1 MVIGFKVPWYH
12 DVVRRGNLIFWCC
25 ISSSAKTKREDE
37 RVGFGDD
44 DDDDAMSLP
53 QSVPSITPFC
63 ARVDG
68 HRASKD
74 GCTRATQKAGIII
87 GRRRIIAPR
96 KSLLS
101 SRGDGVRANAVL
113 PVVFGTL
120 TLEGF
125 APTVEEVF
133 NFENLAVFP
142 FWVAMIGFPKS
153 ETTKAVVLS
162 PLTSVACGVIYGYL
176 AYQSFLDPDILEAF
190 SSGAKQDL
198 ASLTKGFSHEATVAV
213 GWAHFIAMDLLAGRY
228 IYLDGYKNEFTTRH
242 SLALTLF
249 FGPLG
254 VVSHVITR
262 AIVGLVRGKEN
273 SVEDI
278 LASALKS
285 K

>member
-1 MVIGFKVPWYH
+1 MSPSPPFCVCVGPSRFV
-12 DVVRRGNLIFWCC
+12 
-25 ISSSAKTKREDE
+25 E
-37 RVGFGDD
+37 RVQPSL
-44 DDDDAMSLP
+44 DARS
-53 QSVPSITPFC
+53 S
-63 ARVDG
+63 
-68 HRASKD
+68 
-74 GCTRATQKAGIII
+74 ATQKHRPLGKGGIIL
-87 GRRRIIAPR
+87 RRRASSSSSSK
-96 KSLLS
+96 KSSSSSSS
-101 SRGDGVRANAVL
+101 SRGDVRANAV
-113 PVVFGTL
+113 PVLFETTL
-120 TLEGF
+120 VGL
-125 APTVEEVF
+125 PTVEEVF

-262 AIVGLVRGKEN
+262 GIVGLVRGKEN
-273 SVEDI
+273 PVEDI

>member
-1 MVIGFKVPWYH
+1 MPPSLSSPFCVCVAPSRVERVASLDARSSATQY
-12 DVVRRGNLIFWCC
+12 RRGGGKGGIIL
-25 ISSSAKTKREDE
+25 R
-37 RVGFGDD
+37 R
-44 DDDDAMSLP
+44 
-53 QSVPSITPFC
+53 
-63 ARVDG
+63 
-68 HRASKD
+68 RASK
-74 GCTRATQKAGIII
+74 
-87 GRRRIIAPR
+87 
-96 KSLLS
+96 KSS
-101 SRGDGVRANAVL
+101 SSSSYGDVRANAV
-113 PVVFGTL
+113 PVFETTL
-120 TLEGF
+120 GL
-125 APTVEEVF
+125 PTVEEVF

-262 AIVGLVRGKEN
+262 GIVGLVRGKEN
-273 SVEDI
+273 PVEDI

>member
-1 MVIGFKVPWYH
+1 
-12 DVVRRGNLIFWCC
+12 
-25 ISSSAKTKREDE
+25 
-37 RVGFGDD
+37 
-44 DDDDAMSLP
+44 MSLP
-53 QSVPSITPFC
+53 QSVPSMMPFC
-63 ARVDG
+63 ARVG

-87 GRRRIIAPR
+87 GRRRIASR

-101 SRGDGVRANAVL
+101 SRGDGARANAVL
-113 PVVFGTL
+113 PTVFGTL

-125 APTVEEVF
+125 APPTVEEVF

-262 AIVGLVRGKEN
+262 GIVGLVRGKEN
-273 SVEDI
+273 PVEDI

>member
-1 MVIGFKVPWYH
+1 MSPSPSFCVCVGPSRFV
-12 DVVRRGNLIFWCC
+12 
-25 ISSSAKTKREDE
+25 E
-37 RVGFGDD
+37 RVQPSL
-44 DDDDAMSLP
+44 DARST
-53 QSVPSITPFC
+53 S
-63 ARVDG
+63 
-68 HRASKD
+68 
-74 GCTRATQKAGIII
+74 ATQKHRRGKGGMYIL
-87 GRRRIIAPR
+87 RRRIAS
-96 KSLLS
+96 KKSSSLLS
-101 SRGDGVRANAVL
+101 YGDVRANAV
-113 PVVFGTL
+113 PVLFETTL
-120 TLEGF
+120 VGL
-125 APTVEEVF
+125 PTVEEVF

-262 AIVGLVRGKEN
+262 GIVGLVRGKEN
-273 SVEDI
+273 PVEDI

>member
-1 MVIGFKVPWYH
+1 MLH
-12 DVVRRGNLIFWCC
+12 L
-25 ISSSAKTKREDE
+25 SSSATKREDE
-37 RVGFGDD
+37 RERGFFDDDDDD

-53 QSVPSITPFC
+53 QSVPSMSFC

-68 HRASKD
+68 HRASKDD

-87 GRRRIIAPR
+87 SGRRRIASR
-96 KSLLS
+96 KSL
-101 SRGDGVRANAVL
+101 
-113 PVVFGTL
+113 P
-120 TLEGF
+120 
-125 APTVEEVF
+125 PTVEEVF

-262 AIVGLVRGKEN
+262 GIVGLVRGKEN
-273 SVEDI
+273 PVEDI

>member
-1 MVIGFKVPWYH
+1 
-12 DVVRRGNLIFWCC
+12 
-25 ISSSAKTKREDE
+25 
-37 RVGFGDD
+37 
-44 DDDDAMSLP
+44 MSLP
-53 QSVPSITPFC
+53 QSMPSMPFC
-63 ARVDG
+63 ARVGPSRRRVARVD

-87 GRRRIIAPR
+87 GRRRIASR

-113 PVVFGTL
+113 PTVFGTL

-125 APTVEEVF
+125 APPTVEEVF

-262 AIVGLVRGKEN
+262 GIVGLVRGKEN
-273 SVEDI
+273 PVEDI

>member
-1 MVIGFKVPWYH
+1 
-12 DVVRRGNLIFWCC
+12 
-25 ISSSAKTKREDE
+25 
-37 RVGFGDD
+37 
-44 DDDDAMSLP
+44 MSLP
-53 QSVPSITPFC
+53 QSMPSMPFC
-63 ARVDG
+63 ARVGPSRRRVERVQSLLDA
-68 HRASKD
+68 RWS
-74 GCTRATQKAGIII
+74 TRATQKAGIII
-87 GRRRIIAPR
+87 GRRRIASR

-113 PVVFGTL
+113 PTVFGTL

-125 APTVEEVF
+125 APPTVEEVF

-176 AYQSFLDPDILEAF
+176 AYKSFLDPDILEAF

-262 AIVGLVRGKEN
+262 GIVGLVRGKEN
-273 SVEDI
+273 PVEDI

>member
-1 MVIGFKVPWYH
+1 M
-12 DVVRRGNLIFWCC
+12 
-25 ISSSAKTKREDE
+25 
-37 RVGFGDD
+37 
-44 DDDDAMSLP
+44 
-53 QSVPSITPFC
+53 
-63 ARVDG
+63 
-68 HRASKD
+68 
-74 GCTRATQKAGIII
+74 
-87 GRRRIIAPR
+87 
-96 KSLLS
+96 
-101 SRGDGVRANAVL
+101 RANAVL

-213 GWAHFIAMDLLAGRY
+213 GWAHFIAMDL
-228 IYLDGYKNEFTTRH
+228 
-242 SLALTLF
+242 SLI
-249 FGPLG
+249 
-254 VVSHVITR
+254 HI
-262 AIVGLVRGKEN
+262 
-273 SVEDI
+273 
-278 LASALKS
+278 
-285 K
+285 

>member
-1 MVIGFKVPWYH
+1 
-12 DVVRRGNLIFWCC
+12 
-25 ISSSAKTKREDE
+25 
-37 RVGFGDD
+37 
-44 DDDDAMSLP
+44 MSLP
-53 QSVPSITPFC
+53 QSVPSMMPFC
-63 ARVDG
+63 ACVG

-262 AIVGLVRGKEN
+262 GIVGLVRGKEN